1 MATPPQFANQRHLEH
16 GARTIGRVKIT
27 GYSLELQDEDGYVGD
42 KASQSAFRE
51 ILSDL
56 AEHVRAANSQ
66 AFDELDIANASHEE
80 LDRLAL
86 GHDSAASR
94 TIIVAIADFAN
105 GLADVIERF
114 RARPSWRDVE
124 RIALGGGFKESAIG
138 RLAIRQAS
146 HLLARRGQPI
156 GLRTLHFDADDAGL
170 IGWANMLPD
179 GVAESGDAI
188 LAIDIGGTNVR
199 CGVVQLGSKLRVSL
213 RDKWKHSED
222 GAQQTDLVEGIV
234 AMLRR
239 MIEQAESK
247 QIMLAPFIGIACPGV
262 VSADGSILR
271 GAQNLP
277 GDWNDASFHL
287 PRRLIENIPTLRDRP
302 TIALLHN
309 DAVAQ
314 GLSELA
320 FMADVQ
326 RWAILTIGTGLG
338 NASFENI
345 AAPAAR

>member
-1 MATPPQFANQRHLEH
+1 MQLPQQRQLEH
-16 GARTIGRVKIT
+16 GARLFDGVRIT
-27 GYSLELQDEDGYVGD
+27 GYSLELQDGDGFVGD

-56 AEHVRAANSQ
+56 TEHVRAANSP
-66 AFDELDIANASHEE
+66 AFDELDIANASHEQ

-86 GHDSAASR
+86 GHDSTVSQ
-94 TIIVAIADFAN
+94 TIMVAVADFATS
-105 GLADVIERF
+105 LADVIDRF
-114 RARPSWRDVE
+114 RAQTSWRDVQ
-124 RIALGGGFKESAIG
+124 RIALGGGFKESAVG

-146 HLLARRGQPI
+146 HLLAQRGRPI
-156 GLRTLHFDADDAGL
+156 GLRTVHFEADDAGL
-170 IGWANMLPD
+170 VGWANMLPH
-179 GVAESGDAI
+179 GVAESGDAF

-199 CGVVQLGSKLRVSL
+199 CGVVQLGPKLRVSM

-239 MIEQAESK
+239 MIEQAASK
-247 QIMLAPFIGIACPGV
+247 QVMLAPFIGIACPGV

-287 PRRLIENIPTLRDRP
+287 PRRLTENIPTVRDRP
-302 TIALLHN
+302 TLALLHN

-314 GLSELA
+314 GMSELP
-320 FMADVQ
+320 FMSDVR

-338 NASFENI
+338 NASFENV
-345 AAPAAR
+345 AAPAVPSSGR